1 MNGTMI
7 DFALLVDLAKQTK
20 PETQMMTR
28 INVLEFFG
36 NGSIV
41 EVEGIKRQA
50 GEAPSTKLQAPSKE
64 SSKRQATSSKHAKR
78 ATNCRMTIC
87 LSLYTLHQPQPP
99 AKYTTFYRISKHD
112 KSSHPASI
120 WPLTM
125 VHGSYIM
132 VDMFNF
138 YWRCI

>member
-1 MNGTMI
+1 MGRRSRPT
-7 DFALLVDLAKQTK
+7 DLIMKK
-20 PETQMMTR
+20 
-28 INVLEFFG
+28 ILEFHG
-36 NGSIV
+36 NGSVV
-41 EVEGIKRQA
+41 EVEATSTKHQA
-50 GEAPSTKLQAPSKE
+50 GEAPSTKHQASSAKPPGGAGGNQKAPS
-64 SSKRQATSSKHAKR
+64 TAKR
-78 ATNCRMTIC
+78 TTNNSTATYCRALIC
-87 LSLYTLHQPQPP
+87 LSLYTLRQPQPP

-138 YWRCI
+138 YWRSHA

>member
-1 MNGTMI
+1 MNLSRNLT
-7 DFALLVDLAKQTK
+7 
-20 PETQMMTR
+20 
-28 INVLEFFG
+28 N
-36 NGSIV
+36 S
-41 EVEGIKRQA
+41 
-50 GEAPSTKLQAPSKE
+50 QAPSGGSPKHQAT
-64 SSKRQATSSKHAKR
+64 SSKHQASSAKPPGGGGRESKSSKHAKR

-87 LSLYTLHQPQPP
+87 PIDKKLQCRRRRGAQPRVVFFFLYTLRQPQPP

-132 VDMFNF
+132 VDMFNL
-138 YWRCI
+138 YWRCL

>member
-1 MNGTMI
+1 MKKI
-7 DFALLVDLAKQTK
+7 
-20 PETQMMTR
+20 
-28 INVLEFFG
+28 LEFHG
-36 NGSIV
+36 NGSVV

-50 GEAPSTKLQAPSKE
+50 GEAPSP
-64 SSKRQATSSKHAKR
+64 KRQATSSKHAKR
-78 ATNCRMTIC
+78 ATNCRALIC

-112 KSSHPASI
+112 KSTHPASI

-138 YWRCI
+138 YWRSHA

>member
-1 MNGTMI
+1 MGRRSRPM
-7 DFALLVDLAKQTK
+7 DLVNMSNRRTS
-20 PETQMMTR
+20 
-28 INVLEFFG
+28 VLKFFG
-36 NGSIV
+36 NGSVV

-50 GEAPSTKLQAPSKE
+50 GEAPSTKLQAPSHRGGGGRK
-64 SSKRQATSSKHAKR
+64 SNSSKHATR

>member
-1 MNGTMI
+1 MTCPEYQI
-7 DFALLVDLAKQTK
+7 PAPSRK
-20 PETQMMTR
+20 PQ
-28 INVLEFFG
+28 
-36 NGSIV
+36 
-41 EVEGIKRQA
+41 
-50 GEAPSTKLQAPSKE
+50 APSTKLQAPSF
-64 SSKRQATSSKHAKR
+64 KRQATGGGGGRESKSSKHAKR

-87 LSLYTLHQPQPP
+87 PIDKKLQCRRRRGAQPRVVFFFLYTLRQPQPP

-132 VDMFNF
+132 VDMFNL